1 MSVGVREIRH
11 RLTVLVLLVGVL
23 LLVVVAC
30 SDDGP
35 RELTI
40 IAHDSFDMDAD
51 LLARFEKQHDAVVTV
66 LGGGDA
72 IELVSRAIL
81 NAGNPEADL
90 LFGVDNLSYHRVLDA
105 GVFEAYDAARR
116 NEVPA
121 DLLAAVGDSLELTPI
136 DYGFVDVNVDLAA
149 GIDDLPTR
157 IEELSEPHW
166 HGALVVQDP
175 ATSSPGLQFLA
186 LTVALLGEGGWQEF
200 WEALRAND
208 VRVTDG
214 WSTSYLTEFSHN
226 GGQRPLVVS
235 YTSSPA
241 AEVFFADLDKPPTA
255 SLAAWPLLR
264 QVEAAGVLTGAGE
277 PDLARAFIDFM
288 LTDDFQEQI
297 PGTMFVY
304 PAIPGTLTPE
314 WWHWAEIEVEA
325 TVLDASAEDVDRWVR
340 EWTGL
345 MRR

>member
-1 MSVGVREIRH
+1 M
-11 RLTVLVLLVGVL
+11 
-23 LLVVVAC
+23 
-30 SDDGP
+30 
-35 RELTI
+35 
-40 IAHDSFDMDAD
+40 
-51 LLARFEKQHDAVVTV
+51 
-66 LGGGDA
+66 
-72 IELVSRAIL
+72 
-81 NAGNPEADL
+81 
-90 LFGVDNLSYHRVLDA
+90 
-105 GVFEAYDAARR
+105 
-116 NEVPA
+116 PA